1 MYEIPHMTAAKKKPI
16 PTTTPYPTPTG
27 THCWRSLKLRNAT
40 KGNT

>member
-27 THCWRSLKLRNAT
+27 SGVVELIA
-40 KGNT
+40 GEV